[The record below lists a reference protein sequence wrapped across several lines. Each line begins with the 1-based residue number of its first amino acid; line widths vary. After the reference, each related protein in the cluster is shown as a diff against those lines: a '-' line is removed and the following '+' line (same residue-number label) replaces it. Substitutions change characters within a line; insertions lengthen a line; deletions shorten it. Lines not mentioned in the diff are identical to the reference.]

1 MNGVALLTDGQIR
14 LRALEPQDID
24 ITLEWENDST
34 LWHLGDT
41 RAPFSRRQIEEYIMT
56 YDGDIFSAG
65 QLRLMIVDNND
76 RPLGA
81 IDMYNFD
88 PINRRV
94 AIGILVDSRVR
105 RTGIGLRALE
115 LCKRYCHSRLGVRQV
130 WALCAVTNR
139 PSVGLFTRSGF
150 VANGVLRSWLRD
162 GDSWT
167 DVELMQ
173 YIFE

>member
-88 PINRRV
+88 PIYRLV
-94 AIGILVDSRVR
+94 AIGILVVS
-105 RTGIGLRALE
+105 
-115 LCKRYCHSRLGVRQV
+115 
-130 WALCAVTNR
+130 
-139 PSVGLFTRSGF
+139 
-150 VANGVLRSWLRD
+150 
-162 GDSWT
+162 
-167 DVELMQ
+167 
-173 YIFE
+173 